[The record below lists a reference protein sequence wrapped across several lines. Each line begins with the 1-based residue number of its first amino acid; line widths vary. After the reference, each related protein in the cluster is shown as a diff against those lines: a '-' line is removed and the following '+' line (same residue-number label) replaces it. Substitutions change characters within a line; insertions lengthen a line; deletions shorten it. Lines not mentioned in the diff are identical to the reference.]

1 MTIWAMCQCMLMMG
15 LYRGLLLSQLLHPI
29 DLAPFSSAEEMVEL
43 IASNQF
49 HLVTNYIS
57 NWFLFP

>member
-1 MTIWAMCQCMLMMG
+1 MLMMG